1 MYHLLNTIFM
11 ISGTITLISFVV
23 MTITFIIGIILTLT
37 SIYDYDWV
45 PCIMLIA
52 LAVAV
57 IGLVVAL
64 VANDRLPKYTEGDVQ
79 VTNQLTDK
87 MTSYQDVHDFK
98 QLTNDS
104 DENDAGIYRMVD
116 EQGKTIKVYVSPK
129 ETIKQVDEH
138 EYKGEN

>member
-1 MYHLLNTIFM
+1 MYNLLNGIFM
-11 ISGTITLISFVV
+11 VSGTITVISFVV
-23 MTITFIIGIILTLT
+23 MVITVIIGIIMMLT

-45 PCIMLIA
+45 PRIMLIA
-52 LAVAV
+52 LAVTV
-57 IGLVVAL
+57 IGLVGTL

-79 VTNQLTDK
+79 VTNQLTNK
-87 MTSYQDVHDFK
+87 RTSYQDVHDFK

-116 EQGKTIKVYVSPK
+116 KQGKTIKVYISPK